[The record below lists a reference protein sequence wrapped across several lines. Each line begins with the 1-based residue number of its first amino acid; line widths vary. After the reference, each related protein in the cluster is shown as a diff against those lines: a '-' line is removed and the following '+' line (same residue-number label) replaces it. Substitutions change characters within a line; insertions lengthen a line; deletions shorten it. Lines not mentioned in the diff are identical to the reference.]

1 MSDIT
6 VYTTPQC
13 PWCHKAKEYLASRGV
28 DFEEKNVAQDREA
41 ADKMIDL
48 TGQRSVPVIAK
59 GSLYVVGYSPEN
71 IDKLLV

>member
-6 VYTTPQC
+6 IYTTPQC
-13 PWCHKAKEYLASRGV
+13 PWCHKAKEYLESRGI
-28 DFEEKNVAQDREA
+28 DFEEKNVAADREA

-71 IDKLLV
+71 IDKLLI

>member
-13 PWCHKAKEYLASRGV
+13 PWCHKAKEYLESRGV
-28 DFEEKNVAQDREA
+28 DFEEKNVAEDREA

-71 IDKLLV
+71 IDKLLQ

>member
-1 MSDIT
+1 M
-6 VYTTPQC
+6 
-13 PWCHKAKEYLASRGV
+13 ASRGV
-28 DFEEKNVAQDREA
+28 DFEEKNVAEDREA

-71 IDKLLV
+71 IDKLLI

>member
-1 MSDIT
+1 MSDVT

-13 PWCHKAKEYLASRGV
+13 PWCSKAKEFLDSKGV
-28 DFEEKNVAQDREA
+28 DYEEKNVAEDREA

-59 GSLYVVGYSPEN
+59 GGMYVVGYNPEQ
-71 IDKLLV
+71 IDKLLI

>member
-13 PWCHKAKEYLASRGV
+13 PSCHKAKEYLENQGV
-28 DFEEKNVAQDREA
+28 DYEEKNVAEDREA
-41 ADKMIDL
+41 ADQMIDL

>member
-1 MSDIT
+1 MSEIT

-13 PWCHKAKEYLASRGV
+13 PWCNRAKEYLENHGV
-28 DFEEKNVAQDREA
+28 DYEEKNVAEDREA
-41 ADKMIDL
+41 ADQMIDL

>member
-13 PWCHKAKEYLASRGV
+13 PWCHKAKEFLENRGV
-28 DFEEKNVAQDREA
+28 DFEEKNVAEDREA
-41 ADKMIDL
+41 ADQMIDL
-48 TGQRSVPVIAK
+48 TGQRSVPVVSK
-59 GSLYVVGYSPEN
+59 GSLYVVGFSPDN

>member
-1 MSDIT
+1 MSDVT

-13 PWCHKAKEYLASRGV
+13 PWCHKAKEYLDEHGV
-28 DFEEKNVAQDREA
+28 DYEEKNVAEDREA

-48 TGQRSVPVIAK
+48 TGQRSVPVISK

-71 IDKLLV
+71 IDKLIL

>member
-13 PWCHKAKEYLASRGV
+13 PWCHKAKEYLESHGV
-28 DFEEKNVAQDREA
+28 DYEEKNVAEDREA

-48 TGQRSVPVIAK
+48 TGQRSVPVISK
-59 GSLYVVGYSPEN
+59 GGLYVVGFSPEN